1 MTAKKMADIFFG
13 KFSELISH
21 EKNETIEIADLDNEK
36 VPETK
41 INYKYLTAAVVLGIF
56 LIYWMFLK

>member
-13 KFSELISH
+13 KFSELISY
-21 EKNETIEIADLDNEK
+21 EKNKTIEIADLDNEK

-41 INYKYLTAAVVLGIF
+41 INYRYLTAAVVLGIF